1 MFDKFQGSTPTKLIA
16 LGLFAFIVG
25 VFLYVVVS
33 G

>member
-1 MFDKFQGSTPTKLIA
+1 MLEKYRMSTPVRLIA
-16 LGLFAFIVG
+16 LGLMAFVVG